1 MRGSLY
7 LAPSVGACAPAPT
20 ARRMR
25 LAHGG
30 PPSGASPFPFSS
42 CPAFQPAHALPGS
55 AIRRCCSASTS
66 TGVTFASTACS
77 LFFQP
82 ATTALSPS
90 SIAS

>member
-7 LAPSVGACAPAPT
+7 PAPSGGVCAPTPS

-25 LAHGG
+25 LAHGS
-30 PPSGASPFPFSS
+30 PASGAFPFLFPL
-42 CPAFQPAHALPGS
+42 CPACRPAHALPGS

-66 TGVTFASTACS
+66 AGVTLASTACS

>member
-7 LAPSVGACAPAPT
+7 PEPSGCACAPTPS

-25 LAHGG
+25 LAHG
-30 PPSGASPFPFSS
+30 SRL
-42 CPAFQPAHALPGS
+42 PARSVPLSAVPGLPAAHALPGS

-66 TGVTFASTACS
+66 AGVTLASTACS

>member
-7 LAPSVGACAPAPT
+7 LAPSGTACAPAPS

-25 LAHGG
+25 LAHGS
-30 PPSGASPFPFSS
+30 PPSGAFPFPFPL
-42 CPAFQPAHALPGS
+42 CPARPAHALPGS

-66 TGVTFASTACS
+66 AGVTLASTACS